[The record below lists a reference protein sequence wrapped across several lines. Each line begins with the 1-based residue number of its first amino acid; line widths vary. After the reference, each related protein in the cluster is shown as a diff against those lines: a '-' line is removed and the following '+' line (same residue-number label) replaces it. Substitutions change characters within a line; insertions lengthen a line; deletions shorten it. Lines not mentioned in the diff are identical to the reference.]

1 LKLLLDKSLIFQQ
14 LQYGDNGLLM
24 CTEAKQKKEKLMTYI
39 TTVLSMQEMFF
50 KLKCY
55 RSGVDAR

>member
-50 KLKCY
+50 Q
-55 RSGVDAR
+55 A

>member
-1 LKLLLDKSLIFQQ
+1 LKLLLDKSLILQQ
-14 LQYGDNGLLM
+14 LQYDDRGLLM
-24 CTEAKQKKEKLMTYI
+24 CAEAKQKKEKLMTYI
-39 TTVLSMQEMFF
+39 TTVSMQQMFF